1 MITRSE
7 AIASGSAFY
16 FTGRPC
22 KRGHVSRRR
31 VSGCSC
37 VECESVYSESA
48 ATYKKNWYLE
58 NRERI
63 IEKSRIA
70 YEKDGKAKRAYAL
83 EYQKKHLPRIVA
95 ARANRQKADPVYAAK
110 ERVRALIKQC
120 LKTSGTEKTSRTSQI
135 LGCTTKQFKEHLERQ
150 FLPTMGWHN
159 FSEWHIDHIVP
170 VSSAKTE
177 EEVIALNHF
186 TNLRP
191 LWASENLRKSNR
203 MEFLI

>member
-31 VSGCSC
+31 VGSCSC

-48 ATYKKNWYLE
+48 AIYKQNWYCA
-58 NRERI
+58 NRKRI
-63 IEKSRIA
+63 LEKSRVA
-70 YEKDGKAKRAYAL
+70 YEKNSEGKIAYAL
-83 EYQKKHLPRIVA
+83 AYQKKNLSRIVA
-95 ARANRQKADPVYAAK
+95 ARANRQKTDNVYAAK

-120 LKTSGTEKTSRTSQI
+120 LRTAGTEKNTRTSQI

-150 FLPTMGWHN
+150 FLPNMGWHN

>member
-7 AIASGSAFY
+7 AISSGVAFY
-16 FTGRPC
+16 FTGQPC
-22 KRGHVSRRR
+22 KRGHVSSRR
-31 VSGCSC
+31 VRNCSC
-37 VECESVYSESA
+37 VECESVYSDSS
-48 ATYKKNWYLE
+48 ATYKKHWYSE

-63 IEKSRIA
+63 LDKSRSA

-95 ARANRQKADPVYAAK
+95 ARANRQKVDPVYAAK

-150 FLPTMGWHN
+150 FLPNMGWHN

-170 VSSAKTE
+170 ISSAKTE